1 MSSGR
6 RWGTSA
12 AGHVSRRI
20 TRGSLGLL
28 VALTI
33 SCRDD
38 VPSEPIARPTLSL
51 NAAAIQG
58 EVPSG
63 EAVFAELSQKVPSA
77 SGFFFD
83 AQGRIVVNVADPNDG
98 PNAVLAIRALIDRR
112 LIAVPIG
119 ATVPVIW
126 RQVKYSFA
134 QLSRWRDLVF
144 DSVFTSVPG
153 VESLDL
159 DEKNNVIRIGAQS
172 GRVASA
178 EGTARNLLTRK
189 GGDPSALVVVADP
202 GLRPSFLP
210 LAGYFTWTTLTA
222 NADTVVGGLAIG
234 QNTPGW
240 TCTIGFTAEH
250 PTWGQGFVTASHC
263 TADIWNVDGRVANQ
277 AWGGT
282 LAGTEVADPGPW
294 NCGVFHLCRRSDAAL
309 FQRGAGKPLVRGLV
323 ARPSGLGQTGVNPS
337 DPYFVVV
344 GSSNGFMGQQ
354 VYKLGY
360 VSGWTSGTLSF
371 TCQDRNLTGWPGNVR
386 TVRCT
391 NESTNPDQNGDSGGS
406 IVLPVG
412 GPYVFLAGTTVGAA
426 LNGAG
431 TGWSTISQI
440 QLDFGSTLNV
450 TRATTLSAPTTS
462 GNLVGSS
469 PRISWPAVA
478 NASRYHI
485 YKSTGGSYTYVTET
499 ASTAFTDGSYTVIGT
514 SSSPPPAPW
523 VAYYVV
529 ASAPGAFSSNGN
541 IVYFQRP
548 AAITATIEGQFGVR
562 PNESCYWTASASGGT
577 GSYTYQW
584 TINGQATGGNS
595 SQLFYTNTGS
605 AFTVGVTVTDGSST
619 PGVDSRSVS
628 VSAGN
633 PTCGF

>member
-1 MSSGR
+1 M
-6 RWGTSA
+6 T
-12 AGHVSRRI
+12 
-20 TRGSLGLL
+20 
-28 VALTI
+28 LTI
-33 SCRDD
+33 SCRDE
-38 VPSEPIARPTLSL
+38 VPSEPTARSVSSSV
-51 NAAAIQG
+51 NAAAVQG

-63 EAVFAELSQKVPSA
+63 ETVFAELSQKVPSA

-83 AQGRIVVNVADPNDG
+83 TQGRIVVNVADPNDG
-98 PNAVLAIRALIDRR
+98 PSAVLAVRALIDRR
-112 LIAVPIG
+112 VIAVPTG
-119 ATVPVIW
+119 TTVPVLW
-126 RQVKYSFA
+126 RQVKYNFA

-144 DSVFTSVPG
+144 DSVFTSGPG
-153 VESLDL
+153 IESLDL

-172 GRVASA
+172 SRVASA
-178 EGTARNLLTRK
+178 EGTARSLLART
-189 GGDPSALVVVADP
+189 GGDPSALVVVADA

-210 LAGYFTWTTLTA
+210 SIGYFTWTTLTA

-234 QNTPGW
+234 QNSPGW

-263 TADIWNVDGRVANQ
+263 TSDIWNVDGRVANQ

-294 NCGVFHLCRRSDAAL
+294 NCGVLHLCRRSDAAL

-323 ARPSGLGQTGVNPS
+323 ARPSGIGQTGVNPS

-344 GSSNGFMGQQ
+344 GTSNGFMGQQ

-360 VSGWTSGTLSF
+360 WTGWTSGTVSY
-371 TCQDRNLTGWPGNVR
+371 TCQDRNLTGIWPPGNIR

-391 NESTNPDQNGDSGGS
+391 NESTNADHGGDSGGS

-412 GPYVFLAGTTVGAA
+412 GPYVFLAGTTVGPA

-440 QLDFGSTLNV
+440 QLDFGNTLNV
-450 TRATTLSAPTTS
+450 TRATTLGAPTTS
-462 GNLVGSS
+462 GSLVGSN

-478 NASRYHI
+478 NASRYHV
-485 YKSTGGSYTYVTET
+485 YSSTSSGGGAYTYLTET
-499 ASTAFTDGSYTVIGT
+499 ASTTFTDGSYTVMAT

-529 ASAPGAFSSNGN
+529 ASAPGAFSPNGN
-541 IVYFQRP
+541 TVYFQRP
-548 AAITATIEGQFGVR
+548 AAITATIEGQFEVR
-562 PNESCYWTASASGGT
+562 PNEGCYWTASASGGT

-595 SQLFYTNTGS
+595 SQLLYTNTGS
-605 AFTVGVTVTDGSST
+605 SFTVGVTVTDGSST
-619 PGVDSRSVS
+619 PSVDSRAVS
-628 VSAGN
+628 VSSGN